1 MTELILKTVNGEGAT
16 GDMRIIVF
24 SSELLFTLILVILMV
39 FEPWITPCL
48 QSCTKSM
55 QSRRAAAAGSQNQES
70 QNAGADSATGSNQ
83 NQNQNRNQNR
93 NQNQNQNPAES
104 HEMNSLLNTQNQENS
119 RSDGTEEA
127 QPDSVVSQS

>member
-1 MTELILKTVNGEGAT
+1 MIELILKTVNGEGAT

-48 QSCTKSM
+48 QSCTKAM

-70 QNAGADSATGSNQ
+70 QNAAADSATGSNQ
-83 NQNQNRNQNR
+83 NQSQNQ
-93 NQNQNQNPAES
+93 NQNQNQNPAEA
-104 HEMNSLLNTQNQENS
+104 HEMSPLLNTQNQENS
-119 RSDGTEEA
+119 RSTGTEEA

>member
-24 SSELLFTLILVILMV
+24 SSELLFTLILMILLV

-48 QSCTKSM
+48 QSCTKAMKSG
-55 QSRRAAAAGSQNQES
+55 RAAAAGSQNQES

-83 NQNQNRNQNR
+83 NQNRNE
-93 NQNQNQNPAES
+93 NQNQNQNPAVS
-104 HEMNSLLNTQNQENS
+104 LEMDPLLNTQHQENS
-119 RSDGTEEA
+119 RSTGTEEA

>member
-70 QNAGADSATGSNQ
+70 QN
-83 NQNQNRNQNR
+83 
-93 NQNQNQNPAES
+93 QNPAES